1 MSDYIEVKAT
11 VRIPIQKIMD
21 LITTAIEGGSNYW
34 ARFEFPQDYKEKYGS
49 YEKIPFEGG
58 DITVYDIETGELLGY
73 LNGATLKMG
82 LQLMADRKDL
92 KGKIVPARHFKAFA
106 TDNEDAE
113 TADTWL
119 QLAVMGEIVYG

>member
-11 VRIPIQKIMD
+11 VRIPNQKIMD
-21 LITTAIEGGSNYW
+21 LITTAIECGSNYW
-34 ARFEFPQDYKEKYGS
+34 ARFELPKDYKEKYGS
-49 YEKIPFEGG
+49 YEHIPFKGG

-92 KGKIVPARHFKAFA
+92 KGKIIPARHFKAFA
-106 TDNEDAE
+106 TDSEDAE
-113 TADTWL
+113 TADVFL